1 MVSDY
6 TNMSFSDVLNLD
18 CYTYK
23 LLLRD
28 AFVEHMSQTEEGREY
43 LEQAWLLTQ
52 TKPDRK
58 TLRKY
63 LKQE

>member
-28 AFVEHMSQTEEGREY
+28 AFVEHMSQTE
-43 LEQAWLLTQ
+43 
-52 TKPDRK
+52 
-58 TLRKY
+58 
-63 LKQE
+63 